1 MKLINAFLLLFSFS
15 AFAILT
21 PIGGGGGGGGSVT
34 SVGVTV
40 APSSVFDVSN
50 SPITTSGDIAIS
62 MDSQNANI
70 VLAGPTT
77 GAAAAPSF
85 RSLVAADLPT
95 VTAAKGGTGG
105 DSSSS
110 TGIAHVSSGTWSY
123 SSIVNADVDNSAA
136 IALSKLAATTAS
148 RALVSDASGF
158 VSAATTTATEIG
170 YVNGVTSAIQT
181 QLNAKAPSASPTFS
195 GTITTPLT
203 ASRVVKTGA
212 SSELTTGA
220 VNLAS
225 SNEVTGNLPV
235 TNLNSGTSASAST
248 FWRGD
253 GTWATP
259 SSSGV
264 GGSTGATDN
273 RVLRA
278 DGTGGSTLQ
287 NSALGIDDSGR
298 LSVTTSGNV
307 ASDIYNQ
314 QNTFGGNSTSGS
326 VFGVYTYMLASSTAN
341 QDFGFGGSWGN
352 AAIVD
357 GNNNDTASKGAGGVA
372 GWARGGNIIFG
383 TVGIAY
389 SGRGTNARLIGVY
402 GHGDTA
408 VVGGGST
415 LGTSIGGYFDTGSGG
430 GTVPAS
436 GITSALVANNLA
448 TTHDIIEGL
457 DNGTLAFAVK
467 DGGIVQMGATSATPK
482 HIINSDTYTTGA
494 DALTIGNGP
503 TGKAGAAAGYLK
515 ITINGTDRAIP
526 YW

>member
-1 MKLINAFLLLFSFS
+1 MNRLILFLSIFSLQLFAGGSFGS
-15 AFAILT
+15 SQ
-21 PIGGGGGGGGSVT
+21 GGGGGTGNILSINGDTTAAQVIDGSNNISVSTAGGTTTINGT
-34 SVGVTV
+34 LL
-40 APSSVFDVSN
+40 APKA
-50 SPITTSGDIAIS
+50 SPTF
-62 MDSQNANI
+62 
-70 VLAGPTT
+70 T
-77 GAAAAPSF
+77 G
-85 RSLVAADLPT
+85 T
-95 VTAAKGGTGG
+95 VTTPA
-105 DSSSS
+105 
-110 TGIAHVSSGTWSY
+110 
-123 SSIVNADVDNSAA
+123 
-136 IALSKLAATTAS
+136 TAS
-148 RALVSDASGF
+148 RALVTGAS
-158 VSAATTTATEIG
+158 SELTASTTTATEIG

-181 QLNAKAPSASPTFS
+181 QLNAKAPSAAPTF
-195 GTITTPLT
+195 TTSTTHSYAT
-203 ASRVVKTGA
+203 ASTVPYFD
-212 SSELTTGA
+212 SSKNLVSSAVTPTQLGYLDATSSIQTQLNAKQTSDTQLTS
-220 VNLAS
+220 LAALS
-225 SNEVTGNLPV
+225 YTGNASKV
-235 TNLNSGTSASAST
+235 VRLNAGETD
-248 FWRGD
+248 FEF
-253 GTWATP
+253 ATI
-259 SSSGV
+259 SSGV

-314 QNTFGGNSTSGS
+314 NNTFGGNSTSGS
-326 VFGVYTYMLASSTAN
+326 AFGVYTYMLASSTAN

-352 AAIVD
+352 VAIVD

-372 GWARGGNIIFG
+372 GWARGGNIIIG
-383 TVGIAY
+383 TAGVAY

-408 VVGGGST
+408 VVGGGATMS
-415 LGTSIGGYFDTGSGG
+415 TSIGGYFDTGTGG

-448 TTHDIIEGL
+448 TSHDIIEGL

-482 HIINSDTYTTGA
+482 HIVNSDTYTTGS